1 MTLVIQSRSYSG
13 NYTQYPNPFTLSIM
27 TERIFNFS
35 AGPAI
40 MPVPVLEEA
49 QRDLLALPGVG
60 MSVMEISHRS
70 KTFDEIIQGA
80 EAGLRELLNIP
91 KDYAVLFLQGGAS
104 LQFAMVPMNF
114 LSLDGSADYIVTG
127 SWGKKAVKEA
137 QKFGTVDLAA
147 NLADGGFTRVPGQ
160 DEIHLNP
167 SAAYVHM
174 TSNETIEGVEW
185 KTEPEVSDV
194 PLVSDAS
201 SNILSRPIPI
211 EKYGIIYAGAQK
223 NMGPSGVTLVIIR
236 EDLLPRIREG
246 LATMLDYRTHVKDKS
261 LHNTPNTW
269 GIYIINLV
277 YKWLKEKGGLETM
290 QQENEEKA
298 KLLYD
303 AIDSTEF
310 YRGHADPDSRSI
322 MNVTFRLPSEDLEK
336 KFATEATA
344 AGMDG
349 LKGHRSVGGI
359 RASIYN
365 AFPREGC
372 EALVEFM
379 KEFEKKNG

>member
-1 MTLVIQSRSYSG
+1 M
-13 NYTQYPNPFTLSIM
+13 N
-27 TERIFNFS
+27 ERIFNFS

-91 KDYAVLFLQGGAS
+91 KDYQVLFLQGGAS

-114 LSLDGSADYIVTG
+114 LSLDGSADYVVTG

-160 DEIHLNP
+160 DELHLNP
-167 SAAYVHM
+167 SAAYVHI

-185 KTEPEVSDV
+185 KNEPEVGDV

-246 LATMLDYRTHVKDKS
+246 LATMLDYRTHAKDKS

-277 YKWLKEKGGLETM
+277 CKWLKDKGGLAAM

-344 AGMDG
+344 AGLDG

-365 AFPREGC
+365 AFPRAGC